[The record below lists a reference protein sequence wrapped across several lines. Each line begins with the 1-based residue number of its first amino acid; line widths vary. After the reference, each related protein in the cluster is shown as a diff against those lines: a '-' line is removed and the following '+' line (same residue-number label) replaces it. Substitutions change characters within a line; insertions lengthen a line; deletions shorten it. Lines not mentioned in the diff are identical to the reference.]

1 MAEFNI
7 RSDAVDVEQIMAQI
21 RSRIREKRGVDY
33 TEEEIRELES
43 VKLERFLD
51 PKNVRSDLLEHYRQ
65 RGAAAAEADAPPFP
79 GEFDPSS
86 VYNSARPGV
95 VGRLLY
101 MIRRLLNPVL
111 KLCFNP
117 APLLESV
124 SVQSRNVRRATTV
137 LQERTEID
145 ALTYEVMNNLVV
157 EMTRLAIDMK
167 NHKMRVESV
176 AARLDFDERRSRALE
191 ETVQQ
196 QRKPAPPAIAAVG
209 AGAAGGGRRAT
220 AAKEKPLPSRQRRRH
235 PSRRRRRHLSRRRH
249 RHPSRPQQSPARNP
263 TGTPGRTA
271 IRSTLIRSRDTRG
284 RRAALRRRVERRRG
298 VARPLHRRTPCWPRG
313 G

>member
-33 TEEEIRELES
+33 TEEEIRELAS

-111 KLCFNP
+111 KLFFNP

-196 QRKPAPPAIAAVG
+196 QRKPAPPAGSAEG
-209 AGAAGGGRRAT
+209 TGD
-220 AAKEKPLPSRQRRRH
+220 
-235 PSRRRRRHLSRRRH
+235 RRRRRRR
-249 RHPSRPQQSPARNP
+249 
-263 TGTPGRTA
+263 
-271 IRSTLIRSRDTRG
+271 RG
-284 RRAALRRRVERRRG
+284 RRPTGNDGEGEASSQPATAAAPEP
-298 VARPLHRRTPCWPRG
+298 ATAAAPEPATAPAPEPTPAEPRAEPDG
-313 G
+313 DAGPDRDSFDPDQKS

>member
-33 TEEEIRELES
+33 TEEEIRELAS

-111 KLCFNP
+111 KLFFNP

-196 QRKPAPPAIAAVG
+196 QRKPAPPAGSAEG
-209 AGAAGGGRRAT
+209 TGD
-220 AAKEKPLPSRQRRRH
+220 
-235 PSRRRRRHLSRRRH
+235 RRRRRRR
-249 RHPSRPQQSPARNP
+249 
-263 TGTPGRTA
+263 
-271 IRSTLIRSRDTRG
+271 RG
-284 RRAALRRRVERRRG
+284 RRPTGNGGEGEASSQPATAAAPEP
-298 VARPLHRRTPCWPRG
+298 ATAAATEPATAPAPEPTPAEPRAEPDG
-313 G
+313 DAGPDRDSFDPDQKS

>member
-33 TEEEIRELES
+33 TEEEIRELAS

-111 KLCFNP
+111 KLFFNP

-196 QRKPAPPAIAAVG
+196 QRKPAPPAGSAEG
-209 AGAAGGGRRAT
+209 TGD
-220 AAKEKPLPSRQRRRH
+220 
-235 PSRRRRRHLSRRRH
+235 RRRRRRR
-249 RHPSRPQQSPARNP
+249 
-263 TGTPGRTA
+263 
-271 IRSTLIRSRDTRG
+271 RG
-284 RRAALRRRVERRRG
+284 RRPTGNGGEGEASSQPATAAAPEP
-298 VARPLHRRTPCWPRG
+298 ATATATEPATAPAPEPTPAEPRAEPDG
-313 G
+313 DAGPDRDSFDPDQKS